1 MEKYYS
7 ILEQTILLAKE
18 KIESPDFKDI
28 FSQTP
33 KIYKVENNYIYIV
46 LPDPL
51 SKFRVEKFYLSQLN
65 SILEQTS
72 GEKINFK
79 LVTQDVVDKEEKE
92 SNIKIT
98 TVDEAPKQ
106 THTYFRHEYTFENF
120 MVGESNRF
128 AFLSAMKVAE
138 NPHGYSNPLYIFGD
152 VGLGKTHLMT
162 AIGQYVLDKNINTN
176 IVYVNTTLFIEEYF
190 LATSSKSSSQTI
202 TSFYN
207 KYRKVLI

>member
-1 MEKYYS
+1 MEKYNS

-128 AFLSAMKVAE
+128 A
-138 NPHGYSNPLYIFGD
+138 IFYESCWKPS
-152 VGLGKTHLMT
+152 L
-162 AIGQYVLDKNINTN
+162 
-176 IVYVNTTLFIEEYF
+176 LF
-190 LATSSKSSSQTI
+190 
-202 TSFYN
+202 
-207 KYRKVLI
+207 